1 MQLSK
6 VICQKIYDNIVMRNI
21 QVGSPL
27 ETRIEPSHRFVVIGM
42 NYSGDTLYVKD
53 KRTKSLKSISLDN
66 LSNYRVVRSKILS
79 EEELVKKSYITYYS
93 HDKRIFLNHV
103 SYAKFIVNL
112 KVGSLI
118 VFKDAIKPQIV
129 LSTNPILVF
138 LCDTDFIP
146 KETEIGMFIEKNHR
160 LILNNL
166 IIKKEDEYY
175 GITAKI
181 VTHYDTKQMERGL
194 LKLKL
199 MYGDLYKYAF
209 NYKK

>member
-21 QVGSPL
+21 QVGSTL
-27 ETRIEPSHRFVVIGM
+27 ADKIKTSKRVVVIGM

-93 HDKRIFLNHV
+93 HDKRIFLNYV
-103 SYAKFIVNL
+103 SYAEFIVNL

-146 KETEIGMFIEKNHR
+146 KETEIGMFIEKNDR